1 MKLKQKLYDLKN
13 QRKGLLD
20 EAKGILLKDGKTED
34 YTAKMADVAKL
45 NADIEATE
53 ALIAE
58 EEKGMDPG
66 EDPTAISLKGG
77 AGSGAPESGLKKAIK
92 ALAEAARNGFKVAK
106 AVTEGGM
113 ANTQY
118 PADGGYMVPE
128 DIETQVYA
136 LRGEVPSLLDEV
148 TVKTVTAKSGRRTL
162 RKRRKANGFATVAE
176 AAAYP
181 QLGTPQFETVSYEIE
196 KRGGVTAAT
205 AEVMEY
211 TDGEI
216 ADEVIDF
223 LASESR
229 ATANRLIAAQAK
241 ANGTTA
247 FAGLDDII
255 KAWIGLGSAF
265 RNVSKII
272 TNADGLGWLSTLKD
286 ENGRYLLTPN
296 PSVPGQQ
303 QLVVGGHTIPV
314 KDYDNDVLASDGTKA
329 PFIVGNLKDGIAY
342 WQKKGFAIKQSD
354 VAVIG
359 EGENK
364 LNAYEQDLIL
374 WRGSQWDDCT
384 GWDDDAYVYG
394 EVDTA
399 AAAG

>member
-13 QRKGLLD
+13 QRKSLLD

-92 ALAEAARNGFKVAK
+92 ALAEAARNGFNALK

-118 PADGGYMVPE
+118 AADGGYLVPE

-136 LRGEVPSLLDEV
+136 LRGEIPSLLDEV

-162 RKRRKANGFATVAE
+162 RKRNGGTGFATVAE

-181 QLGTPQFETVSYEIE
+181 LLGTPQFETVFYEIE

-205 AEVMEY
+205 KEIITYSDE
-211 TDGEI
+211 EI
-216 ADEVIDF
+216 ADEIVTW
-223 LASESR
+223 LSGESR
-229 ATANRLIAAQAK
+229 ATANRLILAQAK
-241 ANGTTA
+241 ANGTTSL
-247 FAGLDDII
+247 AGIDGII

-265 RNVSKII
+265 RSVSKLI
-272 TNADGLGWLSTLKD
+272 TNDDGLAWLVTQKD
-286 ENGRYLLTPN
+286 ENGRYLLAPN
-296 PSVPGQQ
+296 PSDPSKL
-303 QLVVGGHTIPV
+303 QLTVGGAVLPV
-314 KDYDNDVLASDGTKA
+314 QVYDNDALPSDGTKA
-329 PFIVGNLKDGIAY
+329 PVILGSLKDGIVY
-342 WQKKGFAIKQSD
+342 WQKKGFAIEQSD
-354 VAVIG
+354 VAVVG
-359 EGENK
+359 N
-364 LNAYEQDLIL
+364 LNAFEQDLRM
-374 WRGSQWDDCT
+374 WKGSQWDDCT
-384 GWDDDAYVYG
+384 GWDDEAYIYG

>member
-20 EAKGILLKDGKTED
+20 EAKDILLKDGKTEA
-34 YTAKMADVAKL
+34 YTAKMDDVAKL

-148 TVKTVTAKSGRRTL
+148 TVKTVTAKKGRRTL
-162 RKRRKANGFATVAE
+162 RKRRKATGFATVAE

-181 QLGTPQFETVSYEIE
+181 LLGTPQFETVEYDIE

-205 AEVMEY
+205 AEIMEY
-211 TDGEI
+211 TDEEI

-223 LASESR
+223 LATESR
-229 ATANRLIAAQAK
+229 ATANRLILDEAK
-241 ANGTTA
+241 RAGTTA

-255 KAWIGLGSAF
+255 KAWIGLGSSF
-265 RNVSKII
+265 RAVSKLI
-272 TNADGLGWLSTLKD
+272 TNADGLAWLATLKD
-286 ENGRYLLTPN
+286 KNGRSLLNPN
-296 PSVPGQQ
+296 PSEPGKM
-303 QLVVGGHTIPV
+303 QLSFGGQIIPV
-314 KDYDNDVLASDGTKA
+314 KDYDNDVIASDGTKA
-329 PFIVGNLKDGIAY
+329 PFILGSLKDGIVY

-354 VAVIG
+354 VAVVG
-359 EGENK
+359 D
-364 LNAYEQDLIL
+364 LNAYEQDLVL

-384 GWDDDAYVYG
+384 GWDDEAYVYG

>member
-1 MKLKQKLYDLKN
+1 MNLKQKLYDLKN
-13 QRKGLLD
+13 QRKNLLD
-20 EAKGILLKDGKTED
+20 EAKGILMKDGKTED

-66 EDPTAISLKGG
+66 QDPSAISLKGG
-77 AGSGAPESGLKKAIK
+77 AGAGVPESGLKKAIK

-128 DIETQVYA
+128 DIETQVYT

-148 TVKTVTAKSGRRTL
+148 TVKTITAKSGKRTL

-181 QLGTPQFETVSYEIE
+181 LLGTPQFETVSYEIE

-205 AEVMEY
+205 AEIMEY
-211 TDGEI
+211 TDEEI

-223 LASESR
+223 LATESR
-229 ATANRLIAAQAK
+229 ATANRLILEEAK
-241 ANGTTA
+241 RAGTTA

-255 KAWIGLGSAF
+255 KAWIGLGRAF
-265 RNVSKII
+265 RNVSKLI
-272 TNADGLGWLSTLKD
+272 TNADGLGWLATLKD
-286 ENGRYLLTPN
+286 ENGRYLLNPN
-296 PSVPGQQ
+296 PSEPGQM
-303 QLVVGGHTIPV
+303 QLSFGGQIIPV
-314 KDYDNDVLASDGTKA
+314 KDYDNEVIASDGTKA
-329 PFIVGNLKDGIAY
+329 PFILGSLKDGIVY

-354 VAVIG
+354 VAVVG
-359 EGENK
+359 D
-364 LNAYEQDLIL
+364 LNAYEQDLVL

-384 GWDDDAYVYG
+384 GWDDEAFIYG

>member
-1 MKLKQKLYDLKN
+1 MNLKQKLYDLKN
-13 QRKGLLD
+13 QRKTLLD
-20 EAKGILLKDGKTED
+20 EAKGILLKDGKTEE
-34 YTAKMADVAKL
+34 YTAKMADVTRL

-92 ALAEAARNGFKVAK
+92 ALAEAARCGFNALK

-118 PADGGYMVPE
+118 AADGGYLVPE

-136 LRGEVPSLLDEV
+136 LRGEIPSLLDEV

-162 RKRRKANGFATVAE
+162 RKRNGGTGFATVAE

-181 QLGTPQFETVSYEIE
+181 LLGTPQFETVSYEIE

-205 AEVMEY
+205 KEIITYSDE
-211 TDGEI
+211 EI
-216 ADEVIDF
+216 ADEIVTW
-223 LASESR
+223 LSGESR
-229 ATANRLIAAQAK
+229 ATANRLILTQAK
-241 ANGTTA
+241 ANGTTTLS
-247 FAGLDDII
+247 GIDGII

-265 RNVSKII
+265 RSVSKLI
-272 TNADGLGWLSTLKD
+272 TNDDGLAWLVTQKD
-286 ENGRYLLTPN
+286 ENGRYLLAPN
-296 PSVPGQQ
+296 PSDPSKL
-303 QLVVGGHTIPV
+303 QLTVGGAVLPV
-314 KDYDNDVLASDGTKA
+314 QVYDNDALPSDGTKA
-329 PFIVGNLKDGIAY
+329 PVILGSLKDGIVY
-342 WQKKGFAIKQSD
+342 WQKKGFAIEQSD
-354 VAVIG
+354 VAVVG
-359 EGENK
+359 N
-364 LNAYEQDLIL
+364 LNAFEQDLRM
-374 WRGSQWDDCT
+374 WKGSQWDDCT

>member
-13 QRKGLLD
+13 QRKTLLD

-66 EDPTAISLKGG
+66 EDPPAVFLKGG
-77 AGSGAPESGLKKAIK
+77 AGAGAGQESGLKKAIK
-92 ALAEAARNGFKVAK
+92 ALADAARNGFKVAK
-106 AVTEGGM
+106 AVTAGSM
-113 ANTQY
+113 ANTQHA
-118 PADGGYMVPE
+118 ADGGYMVPE

-148 TVKTVTAKSGRRTL
+148 TVKSVTAKTGRRTL
-162 RKRRKANGFATVAE
+162 RKRNGGTGFATVAE

-181 QLGTPQFETVSYEIE
+181 LLGTPQFDTVSYEIE

-205 AEVMEY
+205 AEIMEY
-211 TDGEI
+211 TDEEI
-216 ADEVIDF
+216 ADEITF
-223 LASESR
+223 WLAGESR
-229 ATANRLIAAQAK
+229 ATANRLILAQAK

-247 FAGLDDII
+247 LTGIDGII

-265 RNVSKII
+265 RSVSKLI
-272 TNADGLGWLSTLKD
+272 TNDDGLAWLATQKD
-286 ENGRYLLTPN
+286 ENGRYLLAPN
-296 PSVPGQQ
+296 PSETS
-303 QLVVGGHTIPV
+303 QLQLTVGGAVLPV
-314 KDYDNDVLASDGTKA
+314 TVYDNDVLASDGTKA
-329 PFIVGNLKDGIAY
+329 PFILGSLKDGIVY

-354 VAVIG
+354 VAVAG
-359 EGENK
+359 D
-364 LNAYEQDLIL
+364 LNAYEQDLVL

-384 GWDDDAYVYG
+384 GWDDEAYVYG

>member
-92 ALAEAARNGFKVAK
+92 ALAEAARNGFNAIK

-118 PADGGYMVPE
+118 AADGGYLVPE
-128 DIETQVYA
+128 DIETQVYT
-136 LRGEVPSLLDEV
+136 LRGEIPSLLDEV

-162 RKRRKANGFATVAE
+162 RKRNGGTGFATVAE

-181 QLGTPQFETVSYEIE
+181 LLGTPQFETVSYEIE

-205 AEVMEY
+205 KEIITYSDE
-211 TDGEI
+211 EI
-216 ADEVIDF
+216 ADEIVTW
-223 LASESR
+223 LSGESR
-229 ATANRLIAAQAK
+229 ATANRLILAQAK
-241 ANGTTA
+241 ANGTTSL
-247 FAGLDDII
+247 AGIDGII

-265 RNVSKII
+265 RSVSKLI
-272 TNADGLGWLSTLKD
+272 TNDDGLAWLVTQKD
-286 ENGRYLLTPN
+286 ENGRYLLAPN
-296 PSVPGQQ
+296 PSDPSKL
-303 QLVVGGHTIPV
+303 QLTVGGAVLPV
-314 KDYDNDVLASDGTKA
+314 QVYDNDALPSDGTKA
-329 PFIVGNLKDGIAY
+329 PVILGSLKDGIVY
-342 WQKKGFAIKQSD
+342 WQKKGFAIEQSD
-354 VAVIG
+354 VAVVG
-359 EGENK
+359 N
-364 LNAYEQDLIL
+364 LNAFEQDLRM
-374 WRGSQWDDCT
+374 WKGSQWDDCT
-384 GWDDDAYVYG
+384 GWDDEAYIYG